1 MRRREFIAAIGAM
14 AVFSRPGRAQTQA
27 GVPRVGV
34 LIAGSS
40 STQESFETTMRALG
54 WHPGQDVQIDYRVTG
69 GDTEQTKAHARELIS
84 RKPNVLFALSNT
96 SMAALHAEGSAIPTV
111 FAMVSDPI
119 SMHYVDSFAKPGRNI
134 TGFTPFEP
142 SLGGKWVSILKE
154 LAPNVDHI
162 GLIYNPEPGNN
173 AASFRK
179 AIDDVAS
186 HLGVLSVE
194 APSGGSA
201 DIERLILSLS
211 QKPGAGL
218 IFLPDAL
225 TAARRQQIVPLVARC
240 RLPAIYPLRYFCT
253 AGGLISYGVDINKIV
268 RGAASYVDRILR
280 GANPAELPVQAPTEF
295 ELIINQAAARNLGLQ
310 VAPAL
315 LARADEVIE

>member
-1 MRRREFIAAIGAM
+1 MRRRGFIAGCGASAIIASAGLT
-14 AVFSRPGRAQTQA
+14 RAQDR
-27 GVPRVGV
+27 VRRVGA
-34 LIAGSS
+34 LIPGGA
-40 STQESFETTMRALG
+40 STQRNFDLAMKSLG
-54 WHPGQDVQIDYRVTG
+54 WRTGQDLQIDYRDTG
-69 GDTEQTKAHARELIS
+69 GDTEQTRISARELIAL
-84 RKPNVLFALSNT
+84 KPDVLFAISNT
-96 SMAALHAEGSAIPTV
+96 SMAALHAEGTTIPTV

-119 SMHYVDSFAKPGRNI
+119 AMHYVDSFARPGRNI

-142 SLGGKWVSILKE
+142 SLGGKWASILKE
-154 LAPNVDHI
+154 IAPNVDRI

-186 HLGVLSVE
+186 NLGITSVE
-194 APSGGSA
+194 EPTGAAA

-211 QKPGAGL
+211 AKANAGL

-225 TAARRQQIVPLVARC
+225 TAARRDQIVPLVARC

-253 AGGLISYGVDINKIV
+253 AGGLASYGVDINKV
-268 RGAASYVDRILR
+268 LRGAISYVDRILR

-295 ELIINQAAARNLGLQ
+295 ELIVNQAAAKGLGLQ
-310 VAPAL
+310 VPATL